1 MSTLWKKVLLTA
13 TMAAFAATAVMADD
27 IPSFDTPSDGS
38 VPSFGDASGDIPGFG
53 SDSGSASSPG
63 FGAASSA
70 LAISGEGGA
79 SPRWFLAGASDIED
93 RAVQMDPY
101 FRLNFSYS
109 GSIGEIDAKLK
120 VNERILK
127 DNPEDVIDELTLRAY
142 LGDFVLEAG
151 KMKLVWGKGD
161 KVHVLDNFNSDDYSD
176 FIFPDYIDR
185 RIAVP
190 MVHVA
195 YNMVNGTR
203 LEGAYTPYMT
213 PTRYASSG
221 PWVPEHT
228 LLSAWD
234 SAHAGAQY
242 MAAGYTAAGLLDL
255 SDYAEPT
262 LSSFLSAYNYSA
274 TGYYDFYKDNIPNT
288 KTLKYGQFGFRAT
301 GTVGSF
307 DWGASYFYGRMKD
320 ASMDGTELAK
330 LMLLAGS
337 ANAFA
342 SGKFS
347 VGQLYDYDRMQVFG
361 LEGATVLGGFNFR
374 AELGYYLTDDVDD
387 DDPYVHNNSL
397 QWVFG
402 FDRDLPWNNLN
413 VNIQTQGKYILH
425 GDDVKDNG
433 VGDVDYNGEKAW
445 VQNRLVLDVTDSW
458 MHEKLKPELKLVW
471 NIELKDVVVMPQ
483 VSYQLMEGLDVSL
496 AGLYIYSGDNG
507 QFYDFKDNSFVQVGA
522 VYKF

>member
-1 MSTLWKKVLLTA
+1 MSIMWKKVLLA
-13 TMAAFAATAVMADD
+13 AALAAFATTAVMADD
-27 IPSFDTPSDGS
+27 LPSFDTPSDNS
-38 VPSFGDASGDIPGFG
+38 IPGFG
-53 SDSGSASSPG
+53 DESSSLPGFESDSGSASSSS

-79 SPRWFLAGASDIED
+79 SSRWFLAGASDIED

-109 GSIGEIDAKLK
+109 GSIGEVEAKLK

-195 YNMVNGTR
+195 YNMDNGMR

-213 PTRYASSG
+213 GTRYASSG
-221 PWVPEHT
+221 PWVPERT
-228 LLSAWD
+228 LL
-234 SAHAGAQY
+234 GAYQ
-242 MAAGYTAAGLLDL
+242 AADRAAKETPYYGSLYT
-255 SDYAEPT
+255 EPT
-262 LSSFLSAYNYSA
+262 LGSFSA
-274 TGYYDFYKDNIPNT
+274 TKLYGIYKDNLPDT
-288 KTLKYGQFGFRAT
+288 RTLKYGQFGLRAT

-320 ASMDGTELAK
+320 SSIHSAELVR
-330 LMLLAGS
+330 MLLNAGCS
-337 ANAFA
+337 SVPSPLPFPLP
-342 SGKFS
+342 

-361 LEGATVLGGFNFR
+361 LEGATVIGGFNFR
-374 AELGYYLTDDVDD
+374 AELGYFLTDDVDG

-445 VQNRLVLDVTDSW
+445 VQNRLVLDITDSW

-471 NIELKDVVVMPQ
+471 NIELEDVVVMPQ

>member
-1 MSTLWKKVLLTA
+1 MSIMWKKVLLA
-13 TMAAFAATAVMADD
+13 AAMAAFATTAVMADD
-27 IPSFDTPSDGS
+27 LPSFDTPSDNS
-38 VPSFGDASGDIPGFG
+38 IPGFG
-53 SDSGSASSPG
+53 DESGSLPGFESDSGSASSSS

-79 SPRWFLAGASDIED
+79 SSRWFLAGASDIED

-109 GSIGEIDAKLK
+109 GSIGEVEAKLK

-195 YNMVNGTR
+195 YNMDNGMR
-203 LEGAYTPYMT
+203 LEGAYTPYMV

-228 LLSAWD
+228 LLSAYRM
-234 SAHAGAQY
+234 ANVN
-242 MAAGYTAAGLLDL
+242 AAGYARRN
-255 SDYAEPT
+255 SWRYSEPM
-262 LSSFLSAYNYSA
+262 LGSFLGKYSA
-274 TGYYDFYKDNIPNT
+274 SSLYGFYKDNLPDT
-288 KTLKYGQFGFRAT
+288 RTLKYGQFGLRAT

-307 DWGASYFYGRMKD
+307 DWGTSYFYGRMKD
-320 ASMDGTELAK
+320 ASMDFDSLK
-330 LMLLAGS
+330 NMLL
-337 ANAFA
+337 NAVVTDSSFTPQP
-342 SGKFS
+342 

-361 LEGATVLGGFNFR
+361 LEGATVVGGFNFR
-374 AELGYYLTDDVDD
+374 AELGYFLTDDVDG

-445 VQNRLVLDVTDSW
+445 VQNRLVLDITDSW

-471 NIELKDVVVMPQ
+471 NIELEDVVVMPQ

>member
-1 MSTLWKKVLLTA
+1 MSIMWKKVLLA
-13 TMAAFAATAVMADD
+13 AALAAFATTAVMADD
-27 IPSFDTPSDGS
+27 LPSFDTPSDNS
-38 VPSFGDASGDIPGFG
+38 IPGFG
-53 SDSGSASSPG
+53 DESGSLPGFESDSGSASSSS

-79 SPRWFLAGASDIED
+79 SSRWFLAGASDIED

-109 GSIGEIDAKLK
+109 GSIGEVEAKLK

-195 YNMVNGTR
+195 YNMDNGMR
-203 LEGAYTPYMT
+203 LEGAYTPYMV

-228 LLSAWD
+228 LLSAYRM
-234 SAHAGAQY
+234 ANVN
-242 MAAGYTAAGLLDL
+242 AAGYAMRN
-255 SDYAEPT
+255 SWRYSEPM
-262 LSSFLSAYNYSA
+262 LGSFLGKYSA
-274 TGYYDFYKDNIPNT
+274 SSLYGFYKDNLPDT
-288 KTLKYGQFGFRAT
+288 RTLKYGQFGLRAT

-307 DWGASYFYGRMKD
+307 DWGTSYFYGRMKD
-320 ASMDGTELAK
+320 ASMDFDSLK
-330 LMLLAGS
+330 NMLL
-337 ANAFA
+337 NAVVTDPSFTPQP
-342 SGKFS
+342 

-361 LEGATVLGGFNFR
+361 LEGATVVGGFNFR
-374 AELGYYLTDDVDD
+374 AELGYFLTDDVDG

-425 GDDVKDNG
+425 GDDVKDG

-445 VQNRLVLDVTDSW
+445 VQNRLVLDITDSW

-471 NIELKDVVVMPQ
+471 NIELEDVVVMPQ

>member
-1 MSTLWKKVLLTA
+1 MSIMWKKVLLA
-13 TMAAFAATAVMADD
+13 AALAAFATTAVMADD
-27 IPSFDTPSDGS
+27 LPSFDTPSDNS
-38 VPSFGDASGDIPGFG
+38 IPGFG
-53 SDSGSASSPG
+53 DESGSLPGFESDSGSASSSS

-79 SPRWFLAGASDIED
+79 SSRWFLAGASDIED

-109 GSIGEIDAKLK
+109 GSIGEVEAKLK

-195 YNMVNGTR
+195 YNMDNGMR
-203 LEGAYTPYMT
+203 LEGAYTPYMV

-228 LLSAWD
+228 LLSAYEN
-234 SAHAGAQY
+234 ANA
-242 MAAGYTAAGLLDL
+242 MAAL
-255 SDYAEPT
+255 SGMR
-262 LSSFLSAYNYSA
+262 YSR
-274 TGYYDFYKDNIPNT
+274 
-288 KTLKYGQFGFRAT
+288 TLKYGQFGLRAT

-320 ASMDGTELAK
+320 SSIHSAELVR
-330 LMLLAGS
+330 MLLNAGCS
-337 ANAFA
+337 
-342 SGKFS
+342 SLPEPLP

-361 LEGATVLGGFNFR
+361 LEGATVIGGFNFR
-374 AELGYYLTDDVDD
+374 AELGYFLTDDVDG

-445 VQNRLVLDVTDSW
+445 VQNRLVLDITDSW

-471 NIELKDVVVMPQ
+471 NIELEDVVVMPQ

>member
-1 MSTLWKKVLLTA
+1 MSIMWKKVLLAAALAVFA
-13 TMAAFAATAVMADD
+13 TTAVMADD
-27 IPSFDTPSDGS
+27 LPSFDTPSDNS
-38 VPSFGDASGDIPGFG
+38 IPGFG
-53 SDSGSASSPG
+53 DESGSLPGFESDSGSASSSS

-79 SPRWFLAGASDIED
+79 SSRWFLAGASDIED

-109 GSIGEIDAKLK
+109 GSIGEVEAKLK

-142 LGDFVLEAG
+142 LGNFVLEAG

-195 YNMVNGTR
+195 YNMDNGMR

-213 PTRYASSG
+213 GTRYASSG

-228 LLSAWD
+228 LLSSYEKAN
-234 SAHAGAQY
+234 A
-242 MAAGYTAAGLLDL
+242 MATLMGSTMGY
-255 SDYAEPT
+255 SDPT
-262 LSSFLSAYNYSA
+262 LDKFLGTYSV
-274 TGYYDFYKDNIPNT
+274 TSLYGFSKHNLPDT
-288 KTLKYGQFGFRAT
+288 RTLKYGQFGFRAT

-320 ASMDGTELAK
+320 ASMNSEELVK
-330 LMLLAGS
+330 MLLKSGVDTTYQS
-337 ANAFA
+337 AI
-342 SGKFS
+342 S

-361 LEGATVLGGFNFR
+361 LEGATVIGGFNFR
-374 AELGYYLTDDVDD
+374 AELGYFLTDDVDG

-445 VQNRLVLDVTDSW
+445 VQNRLVLDITDSW

-471 NIELKDVVVMPQ
+471 NIELEDVVVMPQ

>member
-228 LLSAWD
+228 LLSAYEN
-234 SAHAGAQY
+234 ANAAAAA
-242 MAAGYTAAGLLDL
+242 MATANGLTYKDKLG
-255 SDYAEPT
+255 T
-262 LSSFLSAYNYSA
+262 FLSTYSA
-274 TGYYDFYKDNIPNT
+274 TSLYGFYKDNLPDT
-288 KTLKYGQFGFRAT
+288 RTLKYGQFGFRAT

-320 ASMDGTELAK
+320 ASIHSEELVK
-330 LMLLAGS
+330 MLLM
-337 ANAFA
+337 
-342 SGKFS
+342 SGTGTTIS

-374 AELGYYLTDDVDD
+374 AELGYYLTDDVDG

-425 GDDVKDNG
+425 GDDVKGNG

>member
-1 MSTLWKKVLLTA
+1 MSIMWKKVLLA
-13 TMAAFAATAVMADD
+13 AALAAFATTAVMADD
-27 IPSFDTPSDGS
+27 LPSFDTPSDNS
-38 VPSFGDASGDIPGFG
+38 IPGFG
-53 SDSGSASSPG
+53 DESGSLPGFESDSGSASSSS

-79 SPRWFLAGASDIED
+79 SSRWFLAGASDIED

-109 GSIGEIDAKLK
+109 GSIGEVEAKLK

-142 LGDFVLEAG
+142 LGNFVLEAG

-195 YNMVNGTR
+195 YNMDNGMR

-213 PTRYASSG
+213 GTRYASSG
-221 PWVPEHT
+221 PWVPERT
-228 LLSAWD
+228 LLDAY
-234 SAHAGAQY
+234 Q
-242 MAAGYTAAGLLDL
+242 AADRAAKETPYYGSLYT
-255 SDYAEPT
+255 EPT
-262 LSSFLSAYNYSA
+262 LDKFLARYGSYKA
-274 TGYYDFYKDNIPNT
+274 TDLYGFSKHNLPDT
-288 KTLKYGQFGFRAT
+288 RTLKYGQFGLRAT

-320 ASMDGTELAK
+320 SSIHSAELVK
-330 LMLLAGS
+330 MLLNAGCS
-337 ANAFA
+337 SVPSTLRFPLP
-342 SGKFS
+342 

-361 LEGATVLGGFNFR
+361 LEGATVISGFNFR
-374 AELGYYLTDDVDD
+374 AELGYFLTDDVDG

-445 VQNRLVLDVTDSW
+445 VQNRLVLDITDSW

-471 NIELKDVVVMPQ
+471 NIELEDVVVMPQ